1 MDTRPSTPPS
11 IHRRDGDAGALVIL
25 RDGHRLGE
33 LLCAARAP
41 GVVALN
47 HTEVDQSLRGSG
59 AARQPVQAAVTWARA
74 QNARLVPRCGH
85 LGAVPARTPNWQ
97 DVLQA

>member
-1 MDTRPSTPPS
+1 MDTHPFAPP
-11 IHRRDGDAGALVIL
+11 ITHGRDGEAGALVML

-33 LLCAARAP
+33 LLYEARAP

-59 AARQPVQAAVTWARA
+59 TAKQLVQAAVTWAHA
-74 QNARLVPRCGH
+74 
-85 LGAVPARTPNWQ
+85 
-97 DVLQA
+97 